1 MKKIIVLLLV
11 SILVINCSDNDSN
24 NQSEALKQA
33 IQGKW
38 QLTGNLYFDVEG
50 SNPFQFFHPVTNGY
64 HYQFNLDGSFT
75 SDEMA
80 NFTGGTYTI
89 DSQNVIT
96 LTFINGNQPNQ
107 TKRKHI
113 STINATGMD
122 LDYSLPGLPP
132 CFEGCGERFEKK

>member
-1 MKKIIVLLLV
+1 MKKSILLLLFAV
-11 SILVINCSDNDSN
+11 LTLNCSDNDSKTE
-24 NQSEALKQA
+24 QHPLMVALE
-33 IQGKW
+33 GKW
-38 QLTGNLYFDVEG
+38 QLTGNLYFDVEA
-50 SNPFQFFHPVTNGY
+50 SDPFQFFHPVTNGY
-64 HYQFNLDGSFT
+64 RYQFNLDGSFT

-132 CFEGCGERFEKK
+132 CFEGCGERFEKR